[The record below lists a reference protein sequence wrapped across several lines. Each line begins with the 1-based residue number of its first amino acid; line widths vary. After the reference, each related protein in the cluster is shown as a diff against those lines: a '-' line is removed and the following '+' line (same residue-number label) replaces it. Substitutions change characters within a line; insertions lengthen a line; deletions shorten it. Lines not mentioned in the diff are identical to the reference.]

1 MKKRLIIALAVG
13 TLISSALIVIEP
25 LTDYAFLSFEWP
37 GITAAYLFWE
47 AVGSSPFLGRSYCM
61 GRERTQLRSGRFR
74 HSQCSQRSDE
84 AEEAALNSCFLFDV
98 YDFVPANRDG

>member
-37 GITAAYLFWE
+37 GITAAYLFWG
-47 AVGSSPFLGRSYCM
+47 AVGSSPFLGVAIAWVVNALSY
-61 GRERTQLRSGRFR
+61 GLGAFAILSVL
-74 HSQCSQRSDE
+74 S
-84 AEEAALNSCFLFDV
+84 ALMK
-98 YDFVPANRDG
+98 PKKPR